1 MNTIVRCPVT
11 GRACSEGACRERH
24 WCRQLFERGLSHRGL
39 PLKRKFRPRCWVSR
53 RNVHRAQDEGWSR
66 PDRRST
72 ATALEGIS
80 VTQIL
85 WLCQYFGVRPHD
97 ARTRVQLAKA
107 TIDQAF
113 DLKSFS
119 SFVALTMLRPRWQL
133 LLRRAAFGGL
143 RRLLLLRRAAQP
155 VQLCNS
161 TAEVCRSEQS
171 VSHCVCLRQ

>member
-1 MNTIVRCPVT
+1 MNGIGV
-11 GRACSEGACRERH
+11 GSCSSAACRT
-24 WCRQLFERGLSHRGL
+24 
-39 PLKRKFRPRCWVSR
+39 
-53 RNVHRAQDEGWSR
+53 EGCLSR

-85 WLCQYFGVRPHD
+85 WLCHDFGVRPHD

-133 LLRRAAFGGL
+133 LLRRAA
-143 RRLLLLRRAAQP
+143 QP